1 MVGKVRLLPL
11 RLLVFDRLLDA
22 LPLLLPLGWR
32 VGLVTA
38 IEDRKRRQHQQDTNR
53 HAPSPNRPR
62 SRKQS
67 SAHEKG
73 RDPVGPR
80 LDKLRYG
87 CRIPT
92 FLGS

>member
-11 RLLVFDRLLDA
+11 RLLDFNRLLDA

-67 SAHEKG
+67 SAHQKAG
-73 RDPVGPR
+73 AP
-80 LDKLRYG
+80 
-87 CRIPT
+87 
-92 FLGS
+92 

>member
-53 HAPSPNRPR
+53 HAPSLTGREARNSLAHTKRP
-62 SRKQS
+62 
-67 SAHEKG
+67 
-73 RDPVGPR
+73 GPR
-80 LDKLRYG
+80 RTPADILWERSSG
-87 CRIPT
+87 NTAR
-92 FLGS
+92 